1 MGDVVIVVCGGAAH
15 NIADGFDDL
24 KNTPQV
30 MLSNKE
36 ATVDWEDP
44 EAIKKAIHNYRIVIP
59 FCVLG
64 GELGTEVV
72 RTVIRCARECDCKV
86 VSVMG
91 MPMEIEK
98 ERRARAVA
106 HLPDI
111 TSISDVSLVF
121 DLTRAMNVFDDIRDR
136 RWFDF
141 LTMTN
146 RLVMKSVKSIRDLM
160 EGPFFTTFS
169 ERVYAFSSSNDVLPT
184 KAVEKAWNMMLFD
197 NDTEK
202 NSCVVLVSSRTSTAE
217 MEAIQNKMVMDHGI
231 MPDVIRRLDDDDSK
245 VIVFKAISSF

>member
-111 TSISDVSLVF
+111 TSISDVSL
-121 DLTRAMNVFDDIRDR
+121 
-136 RWFDF
+136 
-141 LTMTN
+141 
-146 RLVMKSVKSIRDLM
+146 
-160 EGPFFTTFS
+160 
-169 ERVYAFSSSNDVLPT
+169 
-184 KAVEKAWNMMLFD
+184 LFD